1 MFEYNNSGPGH
12 IENATLVLCP
22 LHSTLMADPRSSPG
36 EEEIDCMSVIF
47 EDTVDLEER
56 LINTI
61 QLTGRL
67 ITYEEPLESVVKEVL
82 RLFWN
87 GLGVVG
93 IICVK
98 PNIYS
103 ITVGDDQVASR
114 ILEGNPWFVKGY
126 TFSVKPWRLYH
137 SLDDI
142 DADRVVYFI

>member
-87 GLGVVG
+87 GL
-93 IICVK
+93 
-98 PNIYS
+98 
-103 ITVGDDQVASR
+103 
-114 ILEGNPWFVKGY
+114 EGNPWFVKGY